1 MAESAQEKEFMLFGF
16 VDKRLRAGILVGF
29 LVLSLSVNAI
39 LFKMYIEKSD
49 SIEKLQERMYERILA
64 EVQNKVDKKLE
75 KPVEDI
81 NAVTKRVADAVSKVD
96 SSRQIVD
103 SVNHIMMNKIK

>member
-1 MAESAQEKEFMLFGF
+1 MAESAQEKEFVLFGF
-16 VDKRLRAGILVGF
+16 MDKRLRAGMLVG
-29 LVLSLSVNAI
+29 LLSLSLTANVI
-39 LFKMYIEKSD
+39 LVKMYIDKSD
-49 SIEKLQERMYERILA
+49 SEAKLVERMYERILA

-81 NAVTKRVADAVSKVD
+81 NAVTKKVADAVSKVD

-103 SVNHIMMNKIK
+103 SVNYIMMKKIK